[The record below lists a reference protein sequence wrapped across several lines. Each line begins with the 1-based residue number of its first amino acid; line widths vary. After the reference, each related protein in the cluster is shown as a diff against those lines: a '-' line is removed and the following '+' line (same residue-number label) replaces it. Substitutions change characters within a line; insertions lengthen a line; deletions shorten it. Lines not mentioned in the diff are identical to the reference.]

1 MSPLSD
7 ATPLIESYVAHREL
21 RVAAEPI
28 AREEYDAATEELLRR
43 ARGVAGLRATFDL
56 GPVRFPGLSDLDVL
70 FVLEDGFED
79 FAALRPLL
87 RASMPRRHHRALTH
101 NPFFVRE
108 HEYRALF
115 QFAPILQLRP
125 LWSAA
130 EFGAAETQHN
140 TDPIHLAL
148 YLADIIAESY
158 PREFLLM
165 MLQTEL
171 HEREVI
177 ARLKGLAYCFE
188 IFERLGGTLEPEW
201 RAFPSEIETLR
212 SEYFNQNT
220 DLSWALEFALRQ
232 QTALFA
238 FPFAKTVARHFEE
251 AWGVKVEGELRVWA
265 ARSGAVYKN
274 SNAGSPEYTSVRVR
288 HLEIAAQAPAL
299 FGWLVREYAQG
310 EGPVSAR
317 LCTRID
323 DKLQVEG
330 KPAPEIADAI
340 ARRIALRNAHAIWVD
355 RAQLGLPTF
364 LTFGYRSADAR
375 APGVGRI
382 KRALGNMLESMR
394 EEQMRKELSE
404 S

>member
-79 FAALRPLL
+79 FAA
-87 RASMPRRHHRALTH
+87 
-101 NPFFVRE
+101 
-108 HEYRALF
+108 
-115 QFAPILQLRP
+115 
-125 LWSAA
+125 
-130 EFGAAETQHN
+130 TQHN

-220 DLSWALEFALRQ
+220 DLSWAHVLALRH